1 MFLTN
6 KLIIYAATAVIS
18 LAAITATYYVWKHNV
33 EQAAVME
40 FNKQQLEQNARD
52 QAEFIR
58 RQEEIAS
65 QQRNATRELAEQ
77 NRRLQTRVNSINT
90 MINQTEDTA
99 AADVIKR
106 TIERL
111 REESNN
117 R

>member
-6 KLIIYAATAVIS
+6 KLIIYAVAAALS

-40 FNKQQLEQNARD
+40 FNRQQLEQNARD

-58 RQEEIAS
+58 RQEEIAI
-65 QQRNATRELAEQ
+65 QQRTATRELAEQ
-77 NRRLQTRVNSINT
+77 NRRLQGRVNSVNH
-90 MINQTEDTA
+90 MINQSEDSP

-111 REESNN
+111 REESTN